1 MRYSLIIFGL
11 STVFLAGCG
20 TTQSI
25 IEGAEVEVESGD
37 TSPQTEGAEVESG
50 DTSPQ
55 TEGTE
60 VSQAQA
66 LLLSYEEAV
75 VVREVVQELYKE
87 LDTNIQEALD
97 EPLAAFSADIEALK
111 YYTDLADREPLLD
124 ADHIVVLE
132 ITARIEEALAFFT
145 QILELVL

>member
-1 MRYSLIIFGL
+1 MIFGL

-20 TTQSI
+20 ANPTI
-25 IEGAEVEVESGD
+25 IEGGAEVIEGAEVEVESGD
-37 TSPQTEGAEVESG
+37 TSPQTEDA
-50 DTSPQ
+50 
-55 TEGTE
+55 E

-97 EPLAAFSADIEALK
+97 KPLAAFSADIEALK

>member
-1 MRYSLIIFGL
+1 MIFGL

-20 TTQSI
+20 ANPTI
-25 IEGAEVEVESGD
+25 IEGGAEVIEGAEVEVESGD
-37 TSPQTEGAEVESG
+37 TSPQ
-50 DTSPQ
+50 Q
-55 TEGTE
+55 TEDAE

-75 VVREVVQELYKE
+75 VVREVVQKLYKE
-87 LDTNIQEALD
+87 LDTNVQEALD
-97 EPLAAFSADIEALK
+97 KPLAAFSADIEALK

-132 ITARIEEALAFFT
+132 ITARIEEALAFFAH
-145 QILELVL
+145 ILELVL